1 MFLQRTVFAVAAS
14 LAAFSAQ
21 ADVGITAGI
30 GTGGPSLHLVVP
42 MENNLNGRFG
52 VSQYKRSFEH
62 TSNDI
67 DFKGDAK
74 LQTADVL
81 FDWHMFSGSFRLTA
95 GLIYNGN
102 EVSAEARPTDG
113 SFTINGNKYDAKD
126 VGTLNGKI
134 DFQKAA
140 PYLGIGW
147 GNALAPNSRW
157 SFSTDIGAI
166 YHGNGHVALASQGCT
181 VDKDLCGKLAADVA
195 AERSR
200 LTDSMADVKFWP
212 VVRFGVSYRF

>member
-30 GTGGPSLHLVVP
+30 GTGGPSLHVVVP
-42 MENNLNGRFG
+42 MESNLNGRFG
-52 VSQYKRSFEH
+52 LTQYKRSFDH
-62 TSNDI
+62 SSADL
-67 DFKGDAK
+67 DFKAK
-74 LQTADVL
+74 VTLQTVDAL
-81 FDWHMFSGSFRLTA
+81 FDWHLFSGSFRVT
-95 GLIYNGN
+95 GGVVYNGN
-102 EVSAEARPTDG
+102 EITAEGRPTDG
-113 SFTINGNKYDAKD
+113 NFTINGNKYEAKD
-126 VGTLNGKI
+126 VGALTGKI

-140 PYLGIGW
+140 PYIGIGW

-157 SFSTDIGAI
+157 NFSTDIGAI
-166 YHGNGHVALASQGCT
+166 YHGNGHVGLASRGCT
-181 VDKDLCGKLAADVA
+181 VSNQVCNALTADVA

-200 LTDSMADVKFWP
+200 LTDSMADVKFLP